1 MPKLYYQNWIDKKN
15 MTTYS
20 LDMVRYNI
28 EFLSIDTK
36 NKFTEWLR
44 ELEQTASEDYV
55 IAYHPSFKAFSYRHL
70 WVIRTRHNNS
80 WTMAL
85 DLTGQPN
92 DAVKGMIEYNPNKCM
107 QDDLFNAF
115 WKRLSEKLLTISLVR
130 YDVAID
136 IPLPRS
142 QCRLIK
148 EGKKM
153 YQLIEKDDGI
163 TEYLGQRS
171 HSGFVKLYDKTI
183 ESDLDYALTRLEI
196 TLDANTSLVDVFPK
210 VHIYDTQATL
220 IFNDDLCENDKVLI
234 SLLRACDD
242 KMFYLKSLSYRKR
255 KKIEPYLADR
265 VLQCDLKCFQYVR
278 SFAIS
283 PCK

>member
-1 MPKLYYQNWIDKKN
+1 MSNLYYQKWIDKKN

-28 EFLSIDTK
+28 EFLSIDAK
-36 NKFTEWLR
+36 NTFTEWLNK
-44 ELEQTASEDYV
+44 LENLASEDYV
-55 IAYHPSFKAFSYRHL
+55 ITYHPSFKPFAYRHL

-85 DLTGQPN
+85 DLTGQPK

-107 QDDLFNAF
+107 QDDLFNEF
-115 WKRLSEKLLTISLVR
+115 WSRLYEKLLTVSLVR

-183 ESDLDYALTRLEI
+183 ESNLDYAMTRLEI
-196 TLDANTSLVDVFPK
+196 TLDAKTSLMDVFPK
-210 VHIYDTQATL
+210 VHIYDTQSQL
-220 IFNDDLCENDKVLI
+220 IFNDELSENDKVLI

-242 KMFYLKSLSYRKR
+242 KMFYLKNLNYRKR

-265 VLQCDLKCFQYVR
+265 VLQCDVKCCQYVK
-278 SFAIS
+278 SFATS
-283 PCK
+283 VCK